1 MEDTE
6 NVLRELGSLRDEVR
20 ALTRTVGVFARS
32 LAKGYDERIDAEGII
47 LPCPI
52 CGREPIIRLEVDDED
67 TFMLG
72 RYPVTHPYWS
82 FRCSGS
88 EGTGAHERIAI
99 EKRRSSSGEASYS
112 GAIKRWNAKVR
123 EMSGG
128 EE

>member
-20 ALTRTVGVFARS
+20 ALTRTVGVLARS

-67 TFMLG
+67 TIMLG
-72 RYPVTHPYWS
+72 RYPVTYPYWS
-82 FRCSGS
+82 FRCSGAEMGS
-88 EGTGAHERIAI
+88 HEEIAI
-99 EKRRSSSGEASYS
+99 EKRKLSSGEAMYS
-112 GAIKRWNAKVR
+112 GAIRRWNAKVR
-123 EMSGG
+123 EWTGG